1 MRRLILP
8 VFLCGLLAFST
19 SCSERPTTVKK
30 APLPGGNKDPLRL
43 RLAVIPKGT
52 THVFWKSVERGAK
65 KAGEDLDIDIVWK
78 GPITENDAAG
88 QIQVVQQFTADGVSG
103 IVLAPLDHQAL
114 VNPVKAAREKNIHVV
129 IFDSALDGEA
139 GKDFATFVATNNRQ
153 AGKLGGQHLAELLGG
168 KGNVVLLRY
177 LAGSASTD
185 EREKG
190 FLDAIA
196 QNKEMKVLVDNKYA
210 GATGEEAKTQA
221 LNLLDQ
227 IKEAQG
233 VFCPNESS
241 TFGMLIALRQSNLI
255 GKVKLVGFDA
265 SPPLI
270 EALRNGEIAALV
282 VQDPTGMGY
291 KAVQAL
297 ADSIRGV
304 KLEPIM
310 DTGAVLVTKQNIET
324 EQVKKLL
331 E

>member
-8 VFLCGLLAFST
+8 ILLCGLLAFTT
-19 SCSERPTTVKK
+19 SCKEKTTTTPPSTRGGPKRP
-30 APLPGGNKDPLRL
+30 LQL

-65 KAGEDLDIDIVWK
+65 QAGEDLGVDIVWK

-88 QIQVVQQFTADGVSG
+88 QIQVVQQFTAEDVSG

-114 VNPVKAAREKNIHVV
+114 VNPVKAARDKNIPVV
-129 IFDSALDGEA
+129 IFDSALDGEP
-139 GKDFATFVATNNRQ
+139 GKDFVSFVATNNRE
-153 AGKLGGQHLAELLGG
+153 AGKMGGKHLAELLGN

-196 QNKEMKVLVDNKYA
+196 ANTEMKVLVENRYA
-210 GATGEEAKTQA
+210 GATAEEAKAQA

-227 IKEAQG
+227 IKDAQG

-241 TFGMLIALRQSNLI
+241 TFGMLIALRQTKLI

-265 SPPLI
+265 SPLLI
-270 EALRNGEIAALV
+270 EALGNGEIAALV
-282 VQDPTGMGY
+282 VQDPTGMGR
-291 KAVQAL
+291 KAVEAL
-297 ADSIRGV
+297 VNSIRGIAV
-304 KLEPIM
+304 EPIL
-310 DTGAVLVTKQNIET
+310 DTGAVLVTKQNLES

>member
-1 MRRLILP
+1 MKRIILP
-8 VFLCGLLAFST
+8 VLLCGLLVLAA
-19 SCSERPTTVKK
+19 SCNKKNTPGPSVRNGAKK
-30 APLPGGNKDPLRL
+30 APLQL

-65 KAGEDLDIDIVWK
+65 QAGQELGVDVVWK
-78 GPITENDAAG
+78 GPLNENDAAA
-88 QIQVVQQFTADGVSG
+88 QIQVIQQFTAEDVNG

-114 VNPVKAAREKNIHVV
+114 VNPVKAARDKNIPVV
-129 IFDSALDGEA
+129 IFDSALDGTP
-139 GKDFATFVATNNRQ
+139 GTDFVSFVATNNRV
-153 AGKLGGQHLAELLGG
+153 AGKLGGTHLADLLGN

-177 LAGSASTD
+177 LAGSASTE

-196 QNKEMKVLVDNKYA
+196 EHPGLKVLVENRYA
-210 GATGEEAKTQA
+210 GATAEEAKTQA

-227 IKEAQG
+227 IKDAQG

-241 TFGMLIALRQSNLI
+241 TFGMLVALRQSNLI

-291 KAVQAL
+291 KAVEAL
-297 ADSIRGV
+297 VNNIRGV
-304 KLEPIM
+304 QVEPIL
-310 DTGAVLVTKQNIET
+310 DTGAVLVTKENLDSP
-324 EQVKKLL
+324 QVKKLL